1 MKIEKK
7 YYGSYEMLNNEF
19 HFTASFHFILA
30 PTITRQPSNTYAIK
44 SGIAELICEAT
55 GDDPLKYKWY
65 QDNARVSSTER
76 RRVLSNGHLYVKRV
90 LHKKRKGI
98 SDSGQYYC
106 TVTDANGLTVKSRT
120 INLSMGCKYCR

>member
-7 YYGSYEMLNNEF
+7 YYWSYEILNNEF
-19 HFTASFHFILA
+19 HFTASFHFILG
-30 PTITRQPSNTYAIK
+30 PTITRQPSNTYTVK

-90 LHKKRKGI
+90 AHRKRKGRVI
-98 SDSGQYYC
+98 RGKMRRLR
-106 TVTDANGLTVKSRT
+106 N
-120 INLSMGCKYCR
+120 